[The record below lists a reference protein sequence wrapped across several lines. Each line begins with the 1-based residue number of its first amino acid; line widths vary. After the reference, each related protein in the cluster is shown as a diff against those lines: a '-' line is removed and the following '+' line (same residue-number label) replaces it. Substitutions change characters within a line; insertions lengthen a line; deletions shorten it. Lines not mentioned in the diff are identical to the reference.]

1 MGHAK
6 RNSAFASISRGIA
19 PRCEVVG
26 RAGLN
31 SPRTALHV
39 QLVKRCGKLRDVRN
53 VQNVCLAFRCAVCR
67 FAQVRVCLLRQALRS
82 EQINHATHPSH
93 TA

>member
-1 MGHAK
+1 MTSRTAALFGPWRSPSSPNYPPGLGHAK
-6 RNSAFASISRGIA
+6 RNSAFASIPRGIA

-39 QLVKRCGKLRDVRN
+39 QLVKCCDELRAVRDVH
-53 VQNVCLAFRCAVCR
+53 NVCDV
-67 FAQVRVCLLRQALRS
+67 
-82 EQINHATHPSH
+82 QI
-93 TA
+93 